1 MSGDRLVPKVGLHVL
16 PVEETV
22 LIVEVDEPVE
32 VDKVVGEAG
41 C

>member
-1 MSGDRLVPKVGLHVL
+1 MSGDRLVPEVGLYVL

-22 LIVEVDEPVE
+22 LVVEVDKPVE